1 MAAGRYSF
9 LVEQGATKQFEII
22 YSDSTG
28 TPVDLTGYTA
38 KMQIRPYAGSDEV
51 YVTLTNT
58 TQPDGTGLNLNG
70 LSGNNPYSSGSIGV
84 TISATV
90 TEDFTFGEAS
100 YDLELTSGAIVYR
113 ILEGKVKLSKEVT
126 K

>member
-9 LVEQGATKQFEII
+9 LVEQGATKQFEIV

-58 TQPDGTGLNLNG
+58 IQPNGTGLNLNG
-70 LSGNNPYSSGSIGV
+70 LSGTNPYSSGSIGV
-84 TISATV
+84 TIAASV
-90 TEDFTFGEAS
+90 TEDFNFGEAS
-100 YDLELTSGAIVYR
+100 YDLELTSGTIVYR